1 MTALVVVASLNEA
14 ISEGKQMDTKKKIL
28 VVDDDPDF
36 NLMIQKFLKKNG
48 FEVDFAYN
56 GAEGLKKIKENPPD
70 AVVLDVMM
78 PEKTGYELCEELKSD
93 ARYADIPVV
102 LLTSVASR
110 VTFADMDVEPTQ
122 YSHHQG
128 KCTEADDYLEK
139 PASAQQILET
149 VLRLVNP

>member
-1 MTALVVVASLNEA
+1 MN
-14 ISEGKQMDTKKKIL
+14 TKKKIL
-28 VVDDDPDF
+28 DVDDDPDF
-36 NLMIQKFLKKNG
+36 NLLVQKYLKKNG

-56 GAEGLKKIKENPPD
+56 GVEGLKKINKNPPD

-78 PEKTGYELCEELKSD
+78 PEKTGYELCEELKAD
-93 ARYADIPVV
+93 AQYADIPVL

-110 VTFADMDVEPTQ
+110 VTSADMDVNPTQ

-128 KCTEADDYLEK
+128 MCTEADDYLEK